1 MFLGTAVRVA
11 EANGPASE
19 GKPCYRDVERRSH
32 RVGSPRTMTD
42 ASDQYWVYILTNR
55 GKTVLYVGVTNDLRR
70 RLGEHQRGNAE
81 GFP

>member
-1 MFLGTAVRVA
+1 
-11 EANGPASE
+11 
-19 GKPCYRDVERRSH
+19 
-32 RVGSPRTMTD
+32 MTD